1 MIILFFVGLI
11 IMASAGSVSD
21 ISNITYLHLVCN
33 VIGGIMMGGST
44 VFFFKEEARKKNEL
58 KLLVEKLSGKEEHEN
73 EINVLNAIEK
83 VLQEYRETL
92 RTIDE
97 NQEKII
103 AGVCDNSEIKDSIT
117 AINELLKDCFDSL
130 EKQVA
135 TQDSKT
141 AETIIEKICN
151 LIKCVDTMTEIIPAS
166 AQNLRNAVENTE
178 KSIKD
183 ESAKLYN
190 AVDTLH
196 IDYTEFRRQEENDFA
211 IVIEN
216 TTSVSEKLQIQANHL
231 EELKNEIIETL
242 RSIEQ
247 RIEGVNLL
255 PGEIS
260 ESVEKLITK
269 FEKTVDSIQSD
280 YKNLA
285 DDIEDQE
292 KARTKKFNSIMTE
305 IRDSSEE
312 SNEEMTE
319 EIKKL
324 AQQYESFEK
333 MISSIVDQMS
343 HMAEEDIKVMKGF
356 LNG

>member
-1 MIILFFVGLI
+1 MIIFFFVGLI
-11 IMASAGSVSD
+11 IMASAGSISD
-21 ISNITYLHLVCN
+21 ISNVTYLYLVCN
-33 VIGGIMMGGST
+33 AIGGIMMGVST
-44 VFFFKEEARKKNEL
+44 FFFFKEEARKKNEL
-58 KLLVEKLSGKEEHEN
+58 KLLVEKLSGKEEYEN
-73 EINVLNAIEK
+73 EIYVLNAIEK
-83 VLQEYRETL
+83 ELQEYRENL
-92 RTIDE
+92 RIIGE

-117 AINELLKDCFDSL
+117 TINELLKDCFDSL

-135 TQDSKT
+135 IQNSKT
-141 AETIIEKICN
+141 AE
-151 LIKCVDTMTEIIPAS
+151 
-166 AQNLRNAVENTE
+166 
-178 KSIKD
+178 
-183 ESAKLYN
+183 
-190 AVDTLH
+190 
-196 IDYTEFRRQEENDFA
+196 
-211 IVIEN
+211 
-216 TTSVSEKLQIQANHL
+216 
-231 EELKNEIIETL
+231 EIIETL

-247 RIEGVNLL
+247 RIECVNLL

-260 ESVEKLITK
+260 ESVERLITK

-292 KARTKKFNSIMTE
+292 KDRTKKYNSIMTE
-305 IRDSSEE
+305 IRDLTEE

-324 AQQYESFEK
+324 AEQYESFEK
-333 MISSIVDQMS
+333 IISAIVNQMS

>member
-1 MIILFFVGLI
+1 MIVLFFAGLI
-11 IMASAGSVSD
+11 IMASAGNVSD
-21 ISNITYLHLVCN
+21 ISNITYLHLICN

-44 VFFFKEEARKKNEL
+44 FFFFKEEARKKNEL
-58 KLLVEKLSGKEEHEN
+58 KLLVEKLSGKEEHKT
-73 EINVLNAIEK
+73 EINVLNAIEN
-83 VLQEYRETL
+83 VLQEYRKTL

-97 NQEKII
+97 NQGKII

-117 AINELLKDCFDSL
+117 AINELLKACFDSL

-141 AETIIEKICN
+141 AEAITEKICN
-151 LIKCVDTMTEIIPAS
+151 LIKCVEMMTKIIS
-166 AQNLRNAVENTE
+166 VSTQNLKNVVENAE

-183 ESAKLYN
+183 ESTKLYN

-196 IDYTEFRRQEENDFA
+196 IDYSEFRRQEENDFA
-211 IVIEN
+211 IVIES

-231 EELKNEIIETL
+231 EELKNKIIDTL

-255 PGEIS
+255 PGEID
-260 ESVEKLITK
+260 ESVERLITK
-269 FEKTVDSIQSD
+269 FEKTVDSIQSN

-292 KARTKKFNSIMTE
+292 KARTKKFNLIMTE

-324 AQQYESFEK
+324 AEQYVSFEK
-333 MISSIVDQMS
+333 MISAIVTQMS